1 MRIRNARVFLGV
13 AMLAALIARPARS
26 QMPGMPEMPH
36 KDMRWSN
43 TLFVLFEQLEYA
55 PASEERAVNVDARA
69 WYGGANR
76 RLWVR
81 AQGEL
86 ATTRSQG
93 EAEGQLLYGT
103 LVDPFWDAVIGVRV
117 DEHWGDTHRRRGQLV
132 MGFLGLAPY
141 RFELEPTIFVS
152 QKGEVS
158 ARFEAAF
165 QLLLTQRLI
174 AEPELEVN
182 AALQAVPE
190 FDVRRG
196 LNDYELGMRVRYE
209 FRREFAPYIGW
220 SRSRRISGS
229 GGGVVGAVPAT
240 ESRLVAGFR
249 LWR

>member
-1 MRIRNARVFLGV
+1 MRDRCARVLVGV
-13 AMLAALIARPARS
+13 AALAALVATPARS

-43 TLFVLFEQLEYA
+43 TLFVLFDQLEYA
-55 PASEERAVNVDARA
+55 PASDERALNVDARA

-76 RLWVR
+76 RVWVR
-81 AQGEL
+81 GQSEF

-93 EAEGQLLYGT
+93 EAEGQLLYGK
-103 LVDPFWDAVIGVRV
+103 LVDPFWDAVIGLRV
-117 DEHWGDTHRRRGQLV
+117 DEHWGDAHRRRGQLV
-132 MGFLGLAPY
+132 VGFLGLAPY

-152 QKGEVS
+152 QYGEVS
-158 ARFEAAF
+158 GRFEAAF

-229 GGGVVGAVPAT
+229 GGAGVSGVPAA